1 MSTTPQNNDNQ
12 EIDLSQISNGI
23 GKLFDKILLS
33 IFNVIQFFKN
43 KIIWLGLLFILGA
56 GLGFYLDSERVYD
69 SQIIVSPAGGGVD
82 YLYSKIDLLSS
93 KLAENDQAFIKGIGI
108 KNSSQIQSI
117 KIEPII
123 DLYNFVN
130 NNTAIASNAQ
140 NTQNFEVIKLLA
152 ESNDINSVIK
162 DELTSKNYPYHSLVI
177 TSKDKINQNEIIKP
191 ILKYLNTDDYLNQI
205 TKITKENILIQLE
218 KNKNEIVQVDSLINT
233 ISRNIGKNDKG
244 SNLIYNNEN
253 NQLTGLFDLKNKLVS
268 EIAND
273 KIQLVKID
281 TFIKDVSITP
291 NVINSKGLNGKLK
304 LVLPFL
310 FCFIFIF
317 ISVFISF
324 YRNQAAKQKL

>member
-23 GKLFDKILLS
+23 GKLYEKILTS
-33 IFNVIQFFKN
+33 IFNVIQFIKN
-43 KIIWLGLLFILGA
+43 RIIWLGLLFILGA

-93 KLAENDQAFIKGIGI
+93 KLVENDQAFIKGIGI

-177 TSKDKINQNEIIKP
+177 TSKDKISQDEIIKP

-253 NQLTGLFDLKNKLVS
+253 NQLTGLFDLKNRLVG
-268 EIAND
+268 EIASG

-310 FCFIFIF
+310 FCFMFIF